1 MTTSAFANVL
11 RSELLKTRT
20 SPATWGFAA
29 VIVLLTALNTSLTL
43 GDPLTQI
50 ATDAGVRHIFTAG
63 RDFAVLFIALG
74 AIGAAGEFRHQ
85 TAVPTF
91 LTTPARSRVL
101 AAKALAQACAG
112 LLIALTCVAV
122 QMALALPWLA
132 SNGQVLHPWDAAVAE
147 PVITAVLA
155 GLAYTSL
162 GVALGTLL
170 RNQVVALVV
179 TFGWFAVA
187 ENALATITP
196 GISRFL
202 PGGVLS
208 GTDQTDLLA
217 APAAIALLGAYAL
230 LLCVIAA
237 RTTLRRDI

>member
-1 MTTSAFANVL
+1 MTTFTKVL

-29 VIVLLTALNTSLTL
+29 VIVLLTALNTSLSL
-43 GDPLTQI
+43 GDPLTQV

-74 AIGAAGEFRHQ
+74 AIGAAGEFRHH

-91 LTTPARSRVL
+91 LITPARSRVL
-101 AAKALAQACAG
+101 TAKTLVHACSG

-122 QMALALPWLA
+122 QMAIALPWLA
-132 SNGQVLHPWDAAVAE
+132 STGHAVESWDATVAE
-147 PVITAVLA
+147 PAITAVLA
-155 GLAYTSL
+155 GLAYASL
-162 GVALGTLL
+162 GVALGSLL

-208 GTDQTDLLA
+208 GTDQSDPLA

-230 LLCVIAA
+230 ALCAIAG

>member
-20 SPATWGFAA
+20 SPAAWGFAA
-29 VIVLLTALNTSLTL
+29 VILLLTTLNTSLTL

-101 AAKALAQACAG
+101 TAKALAHACAG
-112 LLIALTCVAV
+112 LLVALACVAV

-132 SNGQVLHPWDAAVAE
+132 SNGQAVHPWDAGVAE
-147 PVITAVLA
+147 PAITAVLA
-155 GLAYTSL
+155 GVAYTSL
-162 GVALGTLL
+162 GVGLGTLL
-170 RNQVVALVV
+170 RSQVVALVV

-217 APAAIALLGAYAL
+217 APTAIALLGAYAIA
-230 LLCVIAA
+230 LCVIAA

>member
-1 MTTSAFANVL
+1 MTTSAFADVL

-43 GDPLTQI
+43 GDPLTRI
-50 ATDAGVRHIFTAG
+50 DTDAGVRHIFTAG

-101 AAKALAQACAG
+101 TAKALAHACAG
-112 LLIALTCVAV
+112 LLVALACVAV
-122 QMALALPWLA
+122 QMSLALPWLA
-132 SNGQVLHPWDAAVAE
+132 SNRQPVHPWDAAVAE
-147 PVITAVLA
+147 PALTAVLA
-155 GLAYTSL
+155 GVAYTSL

-217 APAAIALLGAYAL
+217 APVAIALLGAYAL
-230 LLCVIAA
+230 SLCVIAA

>member
-20 SPATWGFAA
+20 SPATWGFAS

-101 AAKALAQACAG
+101 AAKTLAHACAG
-112 LLIALTCVAV
+112 LLVALTCVAV

-132 SNGQVLHPWDAAVAE
+132 SNGQAVHPWDAAVAE

-170 RNQVVALVV
+170 RNQVIALVV

-196 GISRFL
+196 GLSRFL

-217 APAAIALLGAYAL
+217 APTAVALLGAYAL
-230 LLCVIAA
+230 SLCVIAA

>member
-20 SPATWGFAA
+20 GPATWGFAA
-29 VIVLLTALNTSLTL
+29 VIVLLTALNTSLSL

-91 LTTPARSRVL
+91 LATPARSRVL
-101 AAKALAQACAG
+101 AAKAVAYAYVG
-112 LLIALTCVAV
+112 LLVALTCVAV

-132 SNGQVLHPWDAAVAE
+132 SNGQAVHPWDAAVAE
-147 PVITAVLA
+147 PAITAVLA

-230 LLCVIAA
+230 TLCVLAA

>member
-11 RSELLKTRT
+11 RGELLKTRT

-29 VIVLLTALNTSLTL
+29 AIVLLTALNTSLSL

-63 RDFAVLFIALG
+63 RDFAVLFVALG

-91 LTTPARSRVL
+91 LTTPARARVL
-101 AAKALAQACAG
+101 AAKTLAHACAG
-112 LLIALTCVAV
+112 LLVALTCVAV

-132 SNGQVLHPWDAAVAE
+132 SSGQPVKPWDAAVAE
-147 PVITAVLA
+147 PAVTAVLA

-217 APAAIALLGAYAL
+217 APVAIALLGAYAL
-230 LLCVIAA
+230 ALSVIAG

>member
-20 SPATWGFAA
+20 SPATWGFAT
-29 VIVLLTALNTSLTL
+29 VIVLLTALNTSLSL

-50 ATDAGVRHIFTAG
+50 TTDAGVRHIFTAG

-91 LTTPARSRVL
+91 LTTPARPRVL
-101 AAKALAQACAG
+101 AAKAVAHACAG
-112 LLIALTCVAV
+112 LLIALACVAV

-132 SNGQVLHPWDAAVAE
+132 SNGQAVNPWDAAVAE
-147 PVITAVLA
+147 PAITAVLA

-208 GTDQTDLLA
+208 GTDQADLLA
-217 APAAIALLGAYAL
+217 APTAIALLGAYAVA
-230 LLCVIAA
+230 LCVVAA

>member
-1 MTTSAFANVL
+1 MTNSAFANVL

-20 SPATWGFAA
+20 GPATWGFAA
-29 VIVLLTALNTSLTL
+29 VIVLLTALNTSLSL

-91 LTTPARSRVL
+91 LATPARSRVL
-101 AAKALAQACAG
+101 AAKAVAYAYVG
-112 LLIALTCVAV
+112 LLVALTCVAV

-132 SNGQVLHPWDAAVAE
+132 SNGQAVHPWDAAVAE
-147 PVITAVLA
+147 PAITAVLA

-230 LLCVIAA
+230 TLCVLAA

>member
-1 MTTSAFANVL
+1 MTSPAFPNVL

-20 SPATWGFAA
+20 TPATWGFAA
-29 VIVLLTALNTSLTL
+29 VIVLLTALNTSLSL
-43 GDPLTQI
+43 SDPLTPI
-50 ATDAGVRHIFTAG
+50 ATDAGVRHTFTAG

-85 TAVPTF
+85 TAVSTF
-91 LTTPARSRVL
+91 LTTPARPRVL
-101 AAKALAQACAG
+101 AAKTLAYACAG
-112 LLIALTCVAV
+112 LMIALACVAV
-122 QMALALPWLA
+122 QIALALPWLA
-132 SNGQVLHPWDAAVAE
+132 STGQTVHPWDAAVAE
-147 PVITAVLA
+147 PAITAVLA

-187 ENALATITP
+187 ENALSAITP
-196 GISRFL
+196 SVSRFL

-208 GTDQTDLLA
+208 GTDHTDLLA
-217 APAAIALLGAYAL
+217 TPVAIAILAAYAL
-230 LLCVIAA
+230 TLCVIAG

>member
-29 VIVLLTALNTSLTL
+29 VIVLLTALNTSLTI
-43 GDPLTQI
+43 GDPLTLI

-101 AAKALAQACAG
+101 AAKTLAHACAG
-112 LLIALTCVAV
+112 LLVALTCVVV

-132 SNGQVLHPWDAAVAE
+132 SNGQTVHPWDAAVAE
-147 PVITAVLA
+147 PAITAVLA

-208 GTDQTDLLA
+208 GTDQTGLLG
-217 APAAIALLGAYAL
+217 APTAIALLGAYAL
-230 LLCVIAA
+230 SLCVIAA